1 VYLRTLCQEK
11 CQNKQKAKKKMSN
24 ELVTP
29 HSTIRE
35 VLKEFGLEMQ
45 ADLRAELVKDSAYV
59 SGNLAEQID
68 FSSIINGQ
76 GYVFT
81 LRLKDYYDYVNKG
94 VSGTEKKRNTPYSYM
109 SSSKIPFYFAKQWM
123 NNKGLFVA
131 KGTTLTSLAGKQ
143 YKAGSKD
150 SQAFAMARS
159 WKEKGTKGN
168 HFYDKVVTEKRLD
181 KLKKDLAS
189 AAAGD
194 MKIALTDTFKRLK

>member
-1 VYLRTLCQEK
+1 
-11 CQNKQKAKKKMSN
+11 MS
-24 ELVTP
+24 EGIVTK
-29 HSTIRE
+29 HSTITQ
-35 VLKEFGLEMQ
+35 VLEDFGNEMQ
-45 ADLRAELVKDSAYV
+45 KSLRAELVKDGAYV
-59 SGNLAEQID
+59 SGDLAEQIE

-76 GYVFT
+76 GFVFT

-94 VSGTEKKRNTPYSYM
+94 VSGTDKKRNTPYSYM
-109 SSSKIPFYFAKQWM
+109 SASKIPFYFAKQWM
-123 NNKGLFVA
+123 NNKGLFLP
-131 KGTTLTSLAGKQ
+131 KGTTFSSMATRKT
-143 YKAGSKD
+143 YKVGSKD

-159 WKEKGTKGN
+159 WKEKGIKGN

>member
-1 VYLRTLCQEK
+1 
-11 CQNKQKAKKKMSN
+11 MS
-24 ELVTP
+24 EGIVTK
-29 HSTIRE
+29 HSSITQ
-35 VLKEFGLEMQ
+35 VLEDFGNEMQ
-45 ADLRAELVKDSAYV
+45 KSLKAELVKDGAYV
-59 SGNLAEQID
+59 SGDLAEQIE

-76 GYVFT
+76 GFVFT

-94 VSGTEKKRNTPYSYM
+94 VKGTKSNYITNKGSPYSYM

-123 NNKGLFVA
+123 NNKGLFKT
-131 KGTTLTSLAGKQ
+131 KGSTITSLAGKQ
-143 YKAGSKD
+143 YKVGSKD

-159 WKEKGTKGN
+159 WKEKGIKGN

>member
-1 VYLRTLCQEK
+1 
-11 CQNKQKAKKKMSN
+11 MSN

-45 ADLRAELVKDSAYV
+45 KDLRAELVKDKAYV
-59 SGNLAEQID
+59 SGDLAEQIE
-68 FSSIINGQ
+68 FSSIINGE
-76 GYVFT
+76 GYVFS

-94 VSGTEKKRNTPYSYM
+94 VNGTRSVKNNTPYSYM
-109 SSSKIPFYFAKQWM
+109 QSSKIPFYFAKQWM
-123 NNKGLFVA
+123 NNKGLFKT
-131 KGTTLTSLAGKQ
+131 KGSTITSLAGKQ
-143 YKAGSKD
+143 YKVGSKD

-159 WKEKGTKGN
+159 WKEKGTEGN
-168 HFYDKVVTEKRLD
+168 HFYDKVVTEARLD
-181 KLKKDLAS
+181 KLRKDLAS

>member
-1 VYLRTLCQEK
+1 
-11 CQNKQKAKKKMSN
+11 MSN

-45 ADLRAELVKDSAYV
+45 ADLKAELVKDGAYV
-59 SGNLAEQID
+59 SGDLAEQID
-68 FSSIINGQ
+68 FSSIINGE

-94 VSGTEKKRNTPYSYM
+94 VSGTDKKRNTPYSYM

-123 NNKGLFVA
+123 NNKGLFKT
-131 KGTTLTSLAGKQ
+131 KGSTITSLAGKQ
-143 YKAGSKD
+143 YKVGSKD

-168 HFYDKVVTEKRLD
+168 HFYDNVVTETRLD
-181 KLKKDLAS
+181 KLRKDLAS

>member
-1 VYLRTLCQEK
+1 
-11 CQNKQKAKKKMSN
+11 MS
-24 ELVTP
+24 EGIVTK
-29 HSTIRE
+29 HSSITQ
-35 VLKEFGLEMQ
+35 VLEDFGNEMQ
-45 ADLRAELVKDSAYV
+45 KSLKAELVKDGAYV
-59 SGNLAEQID
+59 SGDLAEQIE

-76 GYVFT
+76 GFVFT

-94 VSGTEKKRNTPYSYM
+94 VSGTEKKRPNTPYSYM
-109 SSSKIPFYFAKQWM
+109 SSSKIPFYFAKRWM
-123 NNKGLFVA
+123 NNKGLFLP
-131 KGTTLTSLAGKQ
+131 KGTAFSSMATRKT
-143 YKAGSKD
+143 YKVGSKD

-159 WKEKGTKGN
+159 WKEKGIKGN

>member
-1 VYLRTLCQEK
+1 
-11 CQNKQKAKKKMSN
+11 MS
-24 ELVTP
+24 ETIVTK
-29 HSTIRE
+29 HSTITQ
-35 VLKEFGLEMQ
+35 VLEDFGNEMQ
-45 ADLRAELVKDSAYV
+45 KSLRAELVKDKAYV
-59 SGNLAEQID
+59 SGDLAEQIE

-76 GYVFT
+76 GFVFT

-94 VSGTEKKRNTPYSYM
+94 VSGTDKKRNTPYSYM
-109 SSSKIPFYFAKQWM
+109 SASKIPFYFAKQWM
-123 NNKGLFVA
+123 NNKGLFLP
-131 KGTTLTSLAGKQ
+131 KGTTFSSMATRKT
-143 YKAGSKD
+143 YKVGSKD

-159 WKEKGTKGN
+159 WKEKGIKGN

>member
-1 VYLRTLCQEK
+1 
-11 CQNKQKAKKKMSN
+11 MS
-24 ELVTP
+24 EGIVTK
-29 HSTIRE
+29 HSTITQ
-35 VLKEFGLEMQ
+35 VLEDFGNEMQ
-45 ADLRAELVKDSAYV
+45 TSLKAELVKDGAYV
-59 SGNLAEQID
+59 SGDLAEQIE

-76 GYVFT
+76 GFVFT

-94 VSGTEKKRNTPYSYM
+94 VSGTDRKRNTPYSYM

-131 KGTTLTSLAGKQ
+131 KGTTITSLAGKQ

-159 WKEKGTKGN
+159 WKEKGIKGN
-168 HFYDKVVTEKRLD
+168 HFYDNVVTEQRLD
-181 KLKKDLAS
+181 KLREDLAS

-194 MKIALTDTFKRLK
+194 LKTVITDSFKRLK